1 MRRSPL
7 AILFVTV
14 FLDLLGFG
22 IVIPFLAYYVE
33 SFGAG
38 AGLVGALMSMFSLAQ
53 FIFAPLWGSASD
65 RVGRRPILLIGLAGS
80 VLGYTMFGFAA
91 SLVWLFA
98 ARILAGIAGATIP
111 TAQAYI
117 ADSTTPENRAKGM
130 GMIGAA
136 FGLGF
141 ILGPALGGLL
151 SRVALPLANRLGDG
165 AFANLLRSNP
175 YALPSFAA
183 AALAAVN
190 FLAAIFLLPES
201 LSPELRQRAIA
212 NRIGRLEAVKTG
224 LTGEVGIYVA
234 GFALFVIGHSMMEAT
249 ATLLIE
255 LRLHVENTPEAHAK
269 LVGDIGWLFALVGV
283 VSTVMQGAL
292 TGRLSKRFGE
302 RALLIAGLFIS
313 SCALLLIPIG
323 AQLGRWSTILP
334 TFGLLAVGAG
344 LTSPSV
350 NSLISRSAPPDRQGA
365 TLGVAQSA
373 GSLARVVG
381 PLLGGVLFQR
391 VTPGMPYWSAASL
404 TALALLLIASRSVKA
419 RSFA

>member
-7 AILFVTV
+7 AI
-14 FLDLLGFG
+14 
-22 IVIPFLAYYVE
+22 LAYYVE

-255 LRLHVENTPEAHAK
+255 LRLHVE

>member
-38 AGLVGALMSMFSLAQ
+38 AGVVGALMSMFSLAQ

-80 VLGYTMFGFAA
+80 VLGYAMFGFAA
-91 SLVWLFA
+91 SLAWLFA

-151 SRVALPLANRLGDG
+151 ARVALPLANTLGQG
-165 AFANLLRSNP
+165 GFANLLRGNP

-190 FLAAIFLLPES
+190 LVAAIFLLPES

-212 NRIGRLEAVKTG
+212 NRIGRLEGSMWRG
-224 LTGEVGIYVA
+224 L
-234 GFALFVIGHSMMEAT
+234 
-249 ATLLIE
+249 
-255 LRLHVENTPEAHAK
+255 R
-269 LVGDIGWLFALVGV
+269 
-283 VSTVMQGAL
+283 
-292 TGRLSKRFGE
+292 
-302 RALLIAGLFIS
+302 S
-313 SCALLLIPIG
+313 S
-323 AQLGRWSTILP
+323 
-334 TFGLLAVGAG
+334 
-344 LTSPSV
+344 
-350 NSLISRSAPPDRQGA
+350 
-365 TLGVAQSA
+365 
-373 GSLARVVG
+373 
-381 PLLGGVLFQR
+381 
-391 VTPGMPYWSAASL
+391 
-404 TALALLLIASRSVKA
+404 
-419 RSFA
+419 